1 MHIVPHVFQPSF
13 TAEVGGNFTPFLGFP
28 LDNGVAV
35 VVGLKP
41 ILGTG
46 YDLKKLLRLR
56 RALQLGL
63 ALTLRDP
70 KDGIVG
76 VGIDGFVVQALI
88 PAKGEGMN
96 DGKKLSDVIG
106 AMNRAI
112 MEYTV
117 ARLQIDGLIFHRT
130 RIARAGRIHSPRI
143 SPYFHRQGKYGVVA
157 VVGRVLHIVL

>member
-1 MHIVPHVFQPSF
+1 MHIVPHVFYPSF

-46 YDLKKLLRLR
+46 YDLEKLFCLR

-63 ALTLRDP
+63 AFTLRDP

-76 VGIDGFVVQALI
+76 VRINGLVVQALI
-88 PAKGEGMN
+88 PTEG
-96 DGKKLSDVIG
+96 
-106 AMNRAI
+106 
-112 MEYTV
+112 
-117 ARLQIDGLIFHRT
+117 
-130 RIARAGRIHSPRI
+130 
-143 SPYFHRQGKYGVVA
+143 
-157 VVGRVLHIVL
+157 